1 MDVSLTTEH
10 QDLIAV
16 VAALA
21 NRSAVTSGS
30 RVELPTEG
38 ELTSPGMP
46 MDGAAWT
53 RLVEM
58 DLLGLRVPEHLG
70 GAGAGTFEVA
80 LVAEQL
86 ARRLVPVPYLG
97 TVLALDLLVAAGSPE
112 VGNLI
117 TGASVGGVVL
127 DEDLTDVAGSGV
139 VWDAREGAYAVGLR
153 QGQVVRVGLGERT
166 PAIDLTRGVFA
177 ATSEIGQ
184 IGDIEAQSL
193 LRWRAGALALCAA
206 DLLGTMTGAI
216 DAALEH
222 VRVREQFGR
231 PVGSFQ
237 ALQHLL
243 ADQHLLVEAARSTT
257 WHAAWAVDALP
268 EQEALRAAVVAKA
281 FCSSIARDVTEAAL
295 QATGGIG
302 MTWEAVPHLY
312 LRRALLTRRVFGDEE
327 AQLRTV
333 AADRL
338 RRTA

>member
-1 MDVSLTTEH
+1 M
-10 QDLIAV
+10 

-30 RVELPTEG
+30 RVGLPTEG

-139 VWDAREGAYAVGLR
+139 VWDARDGAYAVGLR

-166 PAIDLTRGVFA
+166 PAIDLTRGVF
-177 ATSEIGQ
+177 SRH
-184 IGDIEAQSL
+184 
-193 LRWRAGALALCAA
+193 LRDRSDRRYRGAITAALASGCP
-206 DLLGTMTGAI
+206 GA
-216 DAALEH
+216 
-222 VRVREQFGR
+222 VRCRSPRHDDRRDRRGAWSTSGYENEYGR

-237 ALQHLL
+237 ALQHLWPINTSWSRPR
-243 ADQHLLVEAARSTT
+243 AARRGTPLGRSMRC
-257 WHAAWAVDALP
+257 LSRRRCG
-268 EQEALRAAVVAKA
+268 LR
-281 FCSSIARDVTEAAL
+281 SSPRRSARRSR
-295 QATGGIG
+295 AT
-302 MTWEAVPHLY
+302 
-312 LRRALLTRRVFGDEE
+312 
-327 AQLRTV
+327 
-333 AADRL
+333 
-338 RRTA
+338 